1 MVHQAYQQ
9 VDGLAVGSLYGTGV
23 TEEIELAK
31 IEVGLVDETG
41 DRAQQ
46 LHERV
51 VAGHAAQLDALHD
64 THEVVVDK
72 VSVDVVDGRLDSS
85 LVGHHVV
92 DLT

>member
-51 VAGHAAQLDALHD
+51 VAGR
-64 THEVVVDK
+64 K
-72 VSVDVVDGRLDSS
+72 
-85 LVGHHVV
+85 
-92 DLT
+92 